1 MPIRTTRN
9 DAVEIAY
16 ETFGP
21 PDGEPLLL
29 IMGTAMQMVMWP
41 DDLCAMLADRG
52 FAVARFDN
60 RDAGLSTHF
69 SEAGRPGLAK
79 DWFRAGRVAAY
90 RLEDMSD
97 DALAVMDA
105 LGWSSAHLFGA
116 SLGGVIAQLTA
127 IRRPERVR
135 TLTVSSSYAG
145 WRRGRVNMR
154 TVLRLMLSQS
164 LRRYPAGREGAVR
177 RVVDA
182 MRILGSPGYPLDE
195 AWWRHAA
202 GVSYDR
208 DSSPAGGE
216 MRQSAA
222 AGATGD
228 LLPRLAAVNLPTLV
242 IHGEA
247 DPMIRPRAAKEIAAA
262 VPGARLVLYPGMG
275 HNLPRELWA
284 GIADDLCALA
294 GRTQPG
300 REDAMG

>member
-1 MPIRTTRN
+1 MPIRTTRYG
-9 DAVEIAY
+9 AVEIAY
-16 ETFGP
+16 ETFGS
-21 PDGEPLLL
+21 PDGDPLLL

-69 SEAGRPGLAK
+69 PEAGRPGLAK
-79 DWFRAGRVAAY
+79 DWFRAGRAAAY

-105 LGWSSAHLFGA
+105 LGWSGAHLFGA
-116 SLGGVIAQLTA
+116 SLGGAIAQLAA
-127 IRRPERVR
+127 IRHPERVR
-135 TLTVSSSYAG
+135 TLTVSSAYAG
-145 WRRGRVNMR
+145 WKRGRVNMS
-154 TVLRLMLSQS
+154 TVFKLVLGQS
-164 LRRYPAGREGAVR
+164 LKRYPTGREGAIQ

-202 GVSYDR
+202 GVSYER
-208 DSSPAGGE
+208 DSGPAGGE

-222 AGATGD
+222 AAATGD
-228 LLPRLAAVNLPTLV
+228 LLPRLAVIDVPTLV
-242 IHGEA
+242 IHGED

-262 VPGARLVLYPGMG
+262 IPGARLVLYPGMG
-275 HNLPRELWA
+275 HNLPRELWPA
-284 GIADDLCALA
+284 IIDRLCALA
-294 GRTQPG
+294 GRTQPAS
-300 REDAMG
+300 D

>member
-1 MPIRTTRN
+1 MPIRTARHG
-9 DAVEIAY
+9 AVEIAY
-16 ETFGP
+16 ETFGS
-21 PDGEPLLL
+21 PDGDPLLL

-69 SEAGRPGLAK
+69 SAAGRPGLAK

-116 SLGGVIAQLTA
+116 SLGGAIAQLTA

-135 TLTVSSSYAG
+135 TLTVSSGYAG
-145 WRRGRVNMR
+145 WKRGRVRMS
-154 TVLRLMLSQS
+154 TVLRLMLGQS
-164 LRRYPAGREGAVR
+164 LTRYPAGREGAVR

-182 MRILGSPGYPLDE
+182 MRVLGSPGYPLDE

-202 GVSYDR
+202 GASYDR
-208 DSSPAGGE
+208 DSSPEGGE

-222 AGATGD
+222 AAATGD
-228 LLPRLAAVNLPTLV
+228 LLPRLAAIDVPTLV
-242 IHGEA
+242 IHGED

-275 HNLPRELWA
+275 HNLPRELWPA
-284 GIADDLCALA
+284 IVEEFCALA
-294 GRTQPG
+294 GRTQPTP
-300 REDAMG
+300 D

>member
-1 MPIRTTRN
+1 MPIRTTRHN
-9 DAVEIAY
+9 AVEIAH
-16 ETFGP
+16 ETFGS

-41 DDLCAMLADRG
+41 DELCSMLAGHG

-69 SEAGRPGLAK
+69 SEAGRPGLVK
-79 DWFRAGRVAAY
+79 DWFRAGRTAAY

-116 SLGGVIAQLTA
+116 SLGGAIAQLTA
-127 IRRPERVR
+127 IRHPERVR
-135 TLTVSSSYAG
+135 SLTVSSSYAG
-145 WRRGRVNMR
+145 WKRGRVNMR
-154 TVLRLMLSQS
+154 TVLRLMLSQT
-164 LRRYPAGREGAVR
+164 LKRYPSGREGAVQ

-202 GVSYDR
+202 GVSYER

-228 LLPRLAAVNLPTLV
+228 LLPRLAAVDVPTLV
-242 IHGEA
+242 VHGED
-247 DPMIRPRAAKEIAAA
+247 DPMIRPRSAKEIADA

-275 HNLPRELWA
+275 HDLPRALWPAVVDELRA
-284 GIADDLCALA
+284 VA
-294 GRTQPG
+294 GRTQPAS
-300 REDAMG
+300 D

>member
-1 MPIRTTRN
+1 MPIQMTRHN
-9 DAVEIAY
+9 AVEIAY
-16 ETFGP
+16 ETFGS
-21 PDGEPLLL
+21 PDGDPLLL

-41 DDLCAMLADRG
+41 DDLCSMLADRG

-79 DWFRAGRVAAY
+79 DWFRGGRAAAY

-116 SLGGVIAQLTA
+116 SLGGAIAQLTA
-127 IRRPERVR
+127 IRRSERVR
-135 TLTVSSSYAG
+135 TLTVSSGYAG
-145 WRRGRVNMR
+145 WKRGRVNMW
-154 TVLRLMLSQS
+154 TVLRLMLGQS
-164 LRRYPAGREGAVR
+164 LKRYPAGREGAVQ

-202 GVSYDR
+202 GVSYER
-208 DSSPAGGE
+208 ESSPMGGE

-222 AGATGD
+222 AAATGD
-228 LLPRLAAVNLPTLV
+228 LLSRLATIDVPTLV
-242 IHGEA
+242 IHGED
-247 DPMIRPRAAKEIAAA
+247 DPMIRPGSAKEIAAA
-262 VPGARLVLYPGMG
+262 IPGARLVLYPGMG
-275 HNLPRELWA
+275 HNLPRELWPA
-284 GIADDLCALA
+284 IIDELCAMA
-294 GRTQPG
+294 ARSRPSTERG
-300 REDAMG
+300 

>member
-1 MPIRTTRN
+1 MPIRTTRHN
-9 DAVEIAY
+9 AVEIAY
-16 ETFGP
+16 ETFGS

-41 DDLCAMLADRG
+41 DELCSMLAGHG

-79 DWFRAGRVAAY
+79 DWFRAGRTAAY

-116 SLGGVIAQLTA
+116 SLGGAIAQLTA
-127 IRRPERVR
+127 IRHPERVR
-135 TLTVSSSYAG
+135 SLTVSSSYAG
-145 WRRGRVNMR
+145 WKRGRVNMR

-164 LRRYPAGREGAVR
+164 LRRYPAGREGAVQ

-202 GVSYDR
+202 GLSYER

-228 LLPRLAAVNLPTLV
+228 LLPRLAAVDVPTLV
-242 IHGEA
+242 VHGED
-247 DPMIRPRAAKEIAAA
+247 DPMIRPRSAKEIADA

-275 HNLPRELWA
+275 HDLPRELWPA
-284 GIADDLCALA
+284 VVDEVRAVA
-294 GRTQPG
+294 GRTQPAS
-300 REDAMG
+300 D

>member
-1 MPIRTTRN
+1 MPIQTTRHN
-9 DAVEIAY
+9 AVEIAY
-16 ETFGP
+16 ETFGS

-41 DDLCAMLADRG
+41 DDLCAMLAERG

-79 DWFRAGRVAAY
+79 DWFRGGRAAAY

-105 LGWSSAHLFGA
+105 LGWSNAHVFGA
-116 SLGGVIAQLTA
+116 SLGGVIAQLTV
-127 IRRPERVR
+127 IRSPERVR

-145 WRRGRVNMR
+145 WKRGRVNMW

-164 LRRYPAGREGAVR
+164 LKRYPPEREGAVQ

-202 GVSYDR
+202 RVSYER
-208 DSSPAGGE
+208 DASPSGGE

-222 AGATGD
+222 AAATGD
-228 LLPRLAAVNLPTLV
+228 LLPRLATIDVPTLV
-242 IHGEA
+242 IHGED
-247 DPMIRPRAAKEIAAA
+247 DPMIRPRSAKEIAAA
-262 VPGARLVLYPGMG
+262 IPGARLVLYPGMG
-275 HNLPRELWA
+275 HNLPRELWPA
-284 GIADDLCALA
+284 IIDELCTLT
-294 GRTQPG
+294 GRTQPAT
-300 REDAMG
+300 D